1 MARNVANLKRGGS
14 PGRPAGIPNKATQAI
29 RQAAKAFVEDQQGQR
44 KMLQQYRSGRLH
56 PAIVTLLHHYAYG
69 KPKETI
75 DINTPMRA
83 LVVDLLL
90 PGEGRKG
97 DDGDQ

>member
-14 PGRPAGIPNKATQAI
+14 PGRTPGVPNKATQVI
-29 RQAAKAFVEDQQGQR
+29 REAARTFVEDEAGQR
-44 KMLQQYRSGRLH
+44 KMLEQYRRGRLH
-56 PAIVTLLHHYAYG
+56 PAIVTMLHHYAYG

-97 DDGDQ
+97 DGDDQ